1 MKRLLIALAIAAACA
16 LAQEHGAAAAAPGE
30 AAHAEEHGDPL
41 IWWKWANFAIL
52 MVGLGYLVNKNLPP
66 FFRARTEEIRKG
78 IADASRI
85 KSEAD
90 AKAAEMDA
98 RMARLS
104 ADIDA
109 LRAEAKQQIAAE
121 GERMQAETRQLIE
134 KIHSA
139 AEQEIAAL
147 TRAARMELRAHA
159 AGLAVEL
166 AGQRLRGAITA
177 ETQGVLVDRF
187 VGSLERARLQN

>member
-16 LAQEHGAAAAAPGE
+16 LAQEHGVAAAAPGE
-30 AAHAEEHGDPL
+30 AAHADPL

>member
-1 MKRLLIALAIAAACA
+1 VKRLLIALAIAAACA
-16 LAQEHGAAAAAPGE
+16 LAQEHGVAAAAPGE

-166 AGQRLRGAITA
+166 AGQRLRGAITP

>member
-1 MKRLLIALAIAAACA
+1 MKRLLIVLAIAAVCA
-16 LAQEHGAAAAAPGE
+16 LAQEHGAAAAKPGE

-98 RMARLS
+98 RMARLA

-147 TRAARMELRAHA
+147 TRAARMDLRAHA
-159 AGLAVEL
+159 AGLAIEL
-166 AGQRLRGAITA
+166 AGQRLRGSITPQ
-177 ETQGVLVDRF
+177 TQEVLVDRF

>member
-1 MKRLLIALAIAAACA
+1 MKRLLIALAIAAGAA
-16 LAQEHGAAAAAPGE
+16 LAQEHGAAGAAAGQ

-66 FFRARTEEIRKG
+66 FFHARTQEIRKG
-78 IADASRI
+78 IADAARI

-159 AGLAVEL
+159 AGLAIEL
-166 AGQRLRGAITA
+166 AGQRLRGAITP